1 MTNDGQGLYEFGP
14 FRLDVRQHLLL
25 RDGQPI
31 PIQPKAF
38 ETLLVLVRN
47 SEKLVLKDDLLA
59 AVWPDTFVEESNLT
73 QNIFVLRKVL
83 GDSDGER
90 RYILTVSGRG
100 YRFAATVRTIAEPE
114 TLEPQGTQNPAAAP
128 TVKVNDAIS
137 PAPPREIAPRPSRR
151 SLWFLAAIAI
161 AALALTG
168 YFAWDRFHPKT
179 PAPPGRIMLAV
190 LPFQNLTGDPEQE
203 YFADG
208 LTEELITQL
217 GRLRPEQLGVISRT
231 SAMVYKRSDKRLDQ
245 IGHELGV
252 QYVLE
257 GGFRRAGNRLR
268 ITAQLIRVQDQSNL
282 WSQEYDRRPE
292 GMFAVQDEVA
302 VDVARET
309 QLRLTPQQQIQV
321 ARVRTVDPEAHEAYL
336 KGRYFWNKRTE
347 EGFTK
352 AIDYFNQAIAKSPNY
367 AEAYA
372 GLADAYLLLGGYG
385 LLQQDQAMPKAKA
398 AAQKALTLDSQLADA
413 YISLGLIAEEYEWNW
428 AEAGKDFKQAIE
440 LDPND
445 SVAHEFYGDAFL
457 GYTGQKAQAVAELR
471 QAHELD
477 PLSPV
482 IATDLARRL
491 CEEQKCE
498 EAAEQ
503 FRKIID
509 INPDFVQ
516 ARYYLAQTYERMG
529 KYPDAIAEVQS
540 MKDWENVPFTI
551 GQLGHIYAL
560 QGRRPQALEMV
571 EKLHRLSERQYT
583 DATYLAR
590 IYAGLGEKDLAFNW
604 LQKAAEQHSP
614 ALLAIGTDYAYD
626 PLRSDPRFQELA
638 RRIGLPSARP

>member
-1 MTNDGQGLYEFGP
+1 
-14 FRLDVRQHLLL
+14 
-25 RDGQPI
+25 
-31 PIQPKAF
+31 
-38 ETLLVLVRN
+38 
-47 SEKLVLKDDLLA
+47 
-59 AVWPDTFVEESNLT
+59 
-73 QNIFVLRKVL
+73 
-83 GDSDGER
+83 
-90 RYILTVSGRG
+90 
-100 YRFAATVRTIAEPE
+100 
-114 TLEPQGTQNPAAAP
+114 
-128 TVKVNDAIS
+128 
-137 PAPPREIAPRPSRR
+137 
-151 SLWFLAAIAI
+151 
-161 AALALTG
+161 
-168 YFAWDRFHPKT
+168 
-179 PAPPGRIMLAV
+179 
-190 LPFQNLTGDPEQE
+190 
-203 YFADG
+203 
-208 LTEELITQL
+208 
-217 GRLRPEQLGVISRT
+217 LRPEQLGVISRT
-231 SAMVYKRSDKRLDQ
+231 SVMGYKRSDKRLDQ
-245 IGHELGV
+245 IGRELGV

-292 GMFAVQDEVA
+292 DMFAVQDEVA

-491 CEEQKCE
+491 CEEQKCD

-540 MKDWENVPFTI
+540 MKDWENLPFTI

-560 QGRRPQALEMV
+560 QGRRSQALEMV

-590 IYAGLGEKDLAFNW
+590 IYAGLGEKDLAFSW
-604 LQKAAEQHSP
+604 LQKAADQHSP

-638 RRIGLPSARP
+638 RRIGLPSAWP